1 MAKGDV
7 GGVISAEARS
17 AHRNARRMTLA
28 PRQIE
33 HVTHD
38 HVFVSIMRFHPIGR
52 MNSFVVKTVEID
64 RVRAINR
71 NFAGIDIV
79 CDRTDQ
85 TEILVLVI
93 PAERRREENQG
104 QTTAIAEGE
113 HFEFA
118 VKPRGMPFE
127 VTFVHF
133 RFVISSEAGGEVEKS
148 LILKL
153 NRIRKY

>member
-1 MAKGDV
+1 MAKSDV
-7 GGVISAEARS
+7 AGVVGPETST
-17 AHRNARRMTLA
+17 AHGHSMSMTLA

-79 CDRTDQ
+79 CDRTDE

-93 PAERRREENQG
+93 PAERRR
-104 QTTAIAEGE
+104 
-113 HFEFA
+113 
-118 VKPRGMPFE
+118 K
-127 VTFVHF
+127 
-133 RFVISSEAGGEVEKS
+133 
-148 LILKL
+148 
-153 NRIRKY
+153 